1 MLQNTDKGGLRMKKT
16 IILLIALMVI
26 SVGFLSGCTEF
37 EEDLGEA
44 LEGEVVSVSVY
55 AFADVANSSG
65 VPLESIQVQFD
76 VSKTGGDD
84 FTFSV
89 DISKDG
95 RALCPY
101 VGYNLHE
108 GEIIYV
114 TASIAGIP
122 GGSDSATLTFS
133 TAKKDATDIGNGEWY
148 YQWGPHFLL
157 TV

>member
-1 MLQNTDKGGLRMKKT
+1 MKK
-16 IILLIALMVI
+16 IGILLIALMVF

-55 AFADVANSSG
+55 AYADVANSSG

-95 RALCPY
+95 RVLCPY

-108 GEIIYV
+108 GEIIHV
-114 TASIAGIP
+114 TASLMGIP
-122 GGSDSATLTFS
+122 GGLSSDSATLTFS
-133 TAKKDATDIGNGEWY
+133 TAKKDATDFGNDTWRYVWE
-148 YQWGPHFLL
+148 PKFNL
-157 TV
+157 VV

>member
-1 MLQNTDKGGLRMKKT
+1 M
-16 IILLIALMVI
+16 LIALMVV

-44 LEGEVVSVSVY
+44 LEGEVVIVSIY
-55 AFADVANSSG
+55 AYADVANSSG

-95 RALCPY
+95 RAICPY

-114 TASIAGIP
+114 AASIAGIP

-133 TAKKDATDIGNGEWY
+133 TAKKDGTEFGNDTWRYVWEPY
-148 YQWGPHFLL
+148 FLL

>member
-1 MLQNTDKGGLRMKKT
+1 MKNIK
-16 IILLIALMVI
+16 ILLIALMVI

-44 LEGEVVSVSVY
+44 LEGEVVIVSVY
-55 AFADVANSSG
+55 AYADVANSSG

-84 FTFSV
+84 FTYSNLYLNMN
-89 DISKDG
+89 G

-108 GEIIYV
+108 GEIIHV
-114 TASIAGIP
+114 TASLMGIP
-122 GGSDSATLTFS
+122 GGLSSDSATLTFS
-133 TAKKDATDIGNGEWY
+133 TAKKDATDFGNDTWRYVWE
-148 YQWGPHFLL
+148 PKFNL
-157 TV
+157 VV